1 VRPGLLSEIVTMG
14 YEIFLVGED
23 IGLSYQKQ
31 DDPPEIA
38 RPLIHELKSYKTEVM
53 EMLKNIGKH
62 MGASPQIL
70 PEASLGPQPM
80 AELIG
85 RFEGTERRA
94 SEIEEFL
101 LKGISDIDVENI
113 FREAPLWLYS
123 LTPLAMQMTKVDK
136 I

>member
-14 YEIFLVGED
+14 YEIFLVGEN
-23 IGLSYQKQ
+23 IRLCYQGQ
-31 DDPPEIA
+31 GGPPEIA
-38 RPLIHELKSYKTEVM
+38 RPLIHELKSYKTEVV
-53 EMLKNIGKH
+53 EVLKNIGKH
-62 MGASPQIL
+62 MDASPQIL

-85 RFEGTERRA
+85 RFEGAERRA